1 MILYLKIN
9 MANKSFYQIFVSS
22 FNLSSLFMRFLMKP
36 NGIITIQRILE
47 DSASV
52 NVLKKEYKS
61 TKKSLKMMEGKAEHD
76 A

>member
-52 NVLKKEYKS
+52 NVLKKEYES
-61 TKKSLKMMEGKAEHD
+61 TKKSLKMMEGKAEHET
-76 A
+76 

>member
-22 FNLSSLFMRFLMKP
+22 FNLSLLFMRFLMKP

-47 DSASV
+47 DSASA
-52 NVLKKEYKS
+52 NVLKKEYES
-61 TKKSLKMMEGKAEHD
+61 TKKSLKMMEGKAEHET
-76 A
+76 

>member
-22 FNLSSLFMRFLMKP
+22 FNLSSLFMRFLMKS

-47 DSASV
+47 DSASA
-52 NVLKKEYKS
+52 NVLKKGYES
-61 TKKSLKMMEGKAEHD
+61 TKKSLKMMEGKAEHET
-76 A
+76 

>member
-47 DSASV
+47 DSASA
-52 NVLKKEYKS
+52 NVLKKEYES
-61 TKKSLKMMEGKAEHD
+61 TKKSLKMMEGKAEHET
-76 A
+76 